1 MSLGFSDK
9 LTLWKTTW
17 PGVFTDVFVALHF
30 YIQSVEASH
39 RVAAVQWQFCKM
51 LAIFHLTSS
60 LKIVWLALHASKVI
74 SYWAIFWKRLLK
86 RRKKRLLIHHC
97 NVLWRCKRYPWLS
110 WETPRERGT
119 NISSLLHVPRNTW
132 WVEAC
137 NLIWWDHFVP
147 QDIQDSSFRFT
158 CHSTCPNRA
167 NLKPWD
173 NRWTGQL
180 KTINKQA
187 KNNHVTE
194 TKNWYKHT
202 NTTVVYFHMR
212 INTHL
217 LLYESYKVTMLLIDF
232 LQQNNC
238 AFWLDLFLQITFWPL
253 DVVVASASSRLRWF
267 NWTQPK
273 HSVVCS
279 TRAHPNTHTPR
290 IGHAPLMNNAAPP
303 VDRRRLVPP
312 ELFRRQLVLTGGR
325 RIMSVI

>member
-1 MSLGFSDK
+1 M
-9 LTLWKTTW
+9 
-17 PGVFTDVFVALHF
+17 
-30 YIQSVEASH
+30 
-39 RVAAVQWQFCKM
+39 
-51 LAIFHLTSS
+51 HLSS
-60 LKIVWLALHASKVI
+60 LVVEQYFGKDYS
-74 SYWAIFWKRLLK
+74 RGE
-86 RRKKRLLIHHC
+86 KKRLLIHHC

-167 NLKPWD
+167 NLKPWY

-180 KTINKQA
+180 GKNNKQTS
-187 KNNHVTE
+187 K
-194 TKNWYKHT
+194 KQPRYRD

-217 LLYESYKVTMLLIDF
+217 LLYELYNVTMLLIDF
-232 LQQNNC
+232 LQQNKC

-253 DVVVASASSRLRWF
+253 DVVLASASWRLRWF

-303 VDRRRLVPP
+303 VDRRRLMPP